1 MPLDIYAKVANYNM
15 QNVPDF
21 DFLKYDGTLNDLEI
35 SMRTNMGGGL
45 PATWFYEMKQDI
57 YDIVRFG

>member
-1 MPLDIYAKVANYNM
+1 M

-21 DFLKYDGTLNDLEI
+21 DFLNYDGTLNDLEI

-45 PATWFYEMKQDI
+45 PDTWFYEMKQDI